1 MKREATGHIG
11 NRLASALWREAV
23 NIVVEV
29 IADVES
35 VDLAFANGP
44 GLRWAVAGAHVIYHL
59 GGGEG
64 GMPNTLNI

>member
-23 NIVVEV
+23 NIVVEG
-29 IADVES
+29 ISDVEV
-35 VDLAFANGP
+35 VDLALVNGP
-44 GLRWAVAGAHVIYHL
+44 GLRWAVTGAHMIYHL

-64 GMPNTLNI
+64 EMPNILNI